1 MNEKLKRVAR
11 KLSTRYKTTGL
22 DSIYRKLMTDVY
34 NNEDYFGHYKPQDL
48 LKITLYIYS
57 FIRTNDFKLGD
68 KMIDNSWVGN
78 LFEFQQDNFAK
89 ETCDDCGGN
98 GYVDCDNCDGNGET
112 ECDEC
117 DGSGQVTCEACDG
130 SGEDDEGDECSECK
144 GSGEVDCDECDTKG
158 TVSCNV
164 CGGDGSERCN
174 ECGGDGEIESE
185 ELLYMNTSFITWD
198 KELIN
203 SFRDSLDLRK
213 PSSIQESLANYYDEN
228 KILYIDENESNQEFS
243 TEVEP
248 DKLYCFYLEPLNYSY
263 LTLRKHNKTI
273 WTAESPSDYT
283 P

>member
-1 MNEKLKRVAR
+1 MNEKLKKVAR
-11 KLSTRYKTTGL
+11 KLSTKYKTKGL

-68 KMIDNSWVGN
+68 NMIENSWIGN
-78 LFEFQQDNFAK
+78 LFEFQQDNFAN
-89 ETCDDCGGN
+89 ESCNDCGVN
-98 GYVDCDNCDGNGET
+98 GYVDCDNCDGSGEI
-112 ECDEC
+112 ECNEC
-117 DGSGQVTCEACDG
+117 NGSGQVTCGECDG
-130 SGEDDEGDECSECK
+130 SGEDDEGDECLECK
-144 GSGEVDCDECDTKG
+144 GGGEVDCDDCDSKG
-158 TVSCNV
+158 TVSCNE
-164 CGGDGSERCN
+164 CGGDGSETCN
-174 ECGGDGEIESE
+174 ECGGNGEIESE

-198 KELIN
+198 KELIY
-203 SFRDSLDLRK
+203 SFRNSLELRK

-228 KILYIDENESNQEFS
+228 RILYIDENESSQEFS

-248 DKLYCFYLEPLNYSY
+248 DKIYCFYLEPLNDSY
-263 LTLRKHNKTI
+263 LTLRKHNKSI